1 MILVQLNMQ
10 VSLLSDPVIERK
22 KKKNN
27 RQHFIT
33 ITNAWENIGRWC
45 ADDFALQ

>member
-22 KKKNN
+22 KKKTTDN
-27 RQHFIT
+27 T
-33 ITNAWENIGRWC
+33 
-45 ADDFALQ
+45 L